1 MKDGAILINTA
12 RGALVEEAAL
22 AAALRTGKLRAA
34 GLDVLTEEPPR
45 HGTPLLQAPNLTV
58 TGHIAWLTRAS
69 RLRAIEM
76 AVDNF
81 AHYLRGEA
89 CSAIVQAGGPRPQHN
104 QKRGNM
110 MQVETLLRR
119 SIREKPASKRSAR
132 QKNFHPAGHGPH
144 EPQ

>member
-1 MKDGAILINTA
+1 M
-12 RGALVEEAAL
+12 
-22 AAALRTGKLRAA
+22 
-34 GLDVLTEEPPR
+34 LTEEPPR

-89 CSAIVQAGGPRPQHN
+89 CSAIVQPGD
-104 QKRGNM
+104 
-110 MQVETLLRR
+110 
-119 SIREKPASKRSAR
+119 PAPNTTRKE
-132 QKNFHPAGHGPH
+132 GI
-144 EPQ
+144 